1 MAKVPQSRIRPTPRR
16 VPSAAPQSRR
26 TLLIV
31 LAAAGLVIGLAI
43 VAIVATK
50 SDSDADGVAIASSVE
65 MGSVTVTGQA
75 LAAMPDG
82 TATDP
87 AVGAKAPTLIGSTF
101 DGSSLSVTPGVRPTV
116 VMFVAHWCP
125 HCQREV
131 PQVVRWLSAG
141 LVDGVDLR
149 VVSTGTDA
157 NLPNYPPSAWLA
169 GEGLDVPTLVDSD
182 ATDAATAY
190 GLTSFPF
197 FVAVDAAGT
206 VTKRMSGELTEDQ
219 FTTLVAAAKV

>member
-1 MAKVPQSRIRPTPRR
+1 M
-16 VPSAAPQSRR
+16 PQSRR
-26 TLLIV
+26 TLFIA
-31 LAAAGLVIGLAI
+31 LAAAALVVGLAV

-50 SDSDADGVAIASSVE
+50 SDSNTDEVTTASSVE
-65 MGSVTVTGQA
+65 MATVTVTGDA
-75 LAAMPDG
+75 LPAMPEG

-101 DGSSLSVTPGVRPTV
+101 DGSSLSITPGVRPTV

-131 PQVVRWLSAG
+131 PQVVKWLSAG
-141 LVDGVDLR
+141 VVDGVDLR

-157 NLPNYPPSAWLA
+157 TLPNYPPSTWLA

-182 ATDAATAY
+182 TTEGATAY

-197 FVAVDAAGT
+197 FVAVDAQGN

-219 FTTLVAAAKV
+219 FTALVALTKS